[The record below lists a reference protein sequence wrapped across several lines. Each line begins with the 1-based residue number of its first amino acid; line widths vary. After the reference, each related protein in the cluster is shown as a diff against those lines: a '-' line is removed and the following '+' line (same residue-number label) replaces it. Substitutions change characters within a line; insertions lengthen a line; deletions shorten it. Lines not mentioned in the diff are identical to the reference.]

1 MALICPTFILLKGG
15 KGPHLSRELSHPFS
29 KDVNALTLRNEVNSA
44 YFLPWKIQQVQNATA
59 CVLLVKQ
66 GFVQRL

>member
-1 MALICPTFILLKGG
+1 MEKVCIFHESNPILFLK
-15 KGPHLSRELSHPFS
+15 
-29 KDVNALTLRNEVNSA
+29 DTNTVTLGNQVNSS
-44 YFLPWKIQQVQNATA
+44 YFLPWKIQQVQNAGA